1 MARLWLYI
9 LYIGLLLYTWS
20 MAEASVSLA
29 YQGRPESVSLIVAL
43 WGFSWFVSYRVALLN
58 AGSVEGRRRTIAYSS
73 FSSAIALIL
82 SLADRG
88 EYLLTVSYMLSTA
101 ALALGTGSIISS
113 ILRGEPGG
121 DIAGM
126 IFKAR
131 VYPGIV
137 HAGLVLASALVYYH
151 PLALASIILLVAAL
165 IAASESRP
173 LIPAVSLEVIDRFTD
188 ALLEGPSGVHFDRYL
203 SGLAAFMIAVLSIA
217 RILYLPGAIE
227 GGLVAGMM
235 LYAVSLMLGAFL
247 GSMVGFRTVLLVV
260 LVSSLVSWMG
270 PRPYIDL
277 AVIVM
282 LFSLLDVKA
291 FLATA
296 MSMPSRIPEL
306 SWRISILVMMF
317 SLVTALA
324 VRVLGEPRVILLSA
338 VTLAA
343 VAGLLAGGWRR

>member
-20 MAEASVSLA
+20 MAEAGVSLA
-29 YQGRPESVSLIVAL
+29 YQGRPESISLIVAL
-43 WGFSWFVSYRVALLN
+43 WGFSWFISYRVALLN

-73 FSSAIALIL
+73 LSSAIALIL
-82 SLADRG
+82 SLANGGD
-88 EYLLTVSYMLSTA
+88 YLLAASYVLSTA

-113 ILRGEPGG
+113 ILRGAPAG
-121 DIAGM
+121 DITGM

-131 VYPGIV
+131 VYPGLV
-137 HAGLVLASALVYYH
+137 HAGLVLASSTVHYH
-151 PLALASIILLVAAL
+151 PLALASTILLVAAL

-173 LIPAVSLEVIDRFTD
+173 LVPAVSLEVIDRFAD
-188 ALLEGPSGVHFDRYL
+188 ALLEGPSRAYFNGYL
-203 SGLAAFMIAVLSIA
+203 RGLAAFMIAVLSIA

-227 GGLVAGMM
+227 GGLTTGML

-247 GSMVGFRTVLLVV
+247 GSLVGFRTALLVV

-296 MSMPSRIPEL
+296 MGMPSRIPEL
-306 SWRISILVMMF
+306 SWRISLLIMVF
-317 SLVTALA
+317 SLATALV
-324 VRVLGEPRVILLSA
+324 VRVLGEPRAILLSA
-338 VTLAA
+338 VMLAA
-343 VAGLLAGGWRR
+343 VVGLLAGGWRG